1 MVCLRPITRSAF
13 SCLRCGYVLGL
24 AGILLACGVVAHG
37 ASEPRQSSEA
47 AAAFTTSDYIERFVQ
62 YVRWPAEQPATPW
75 HVCGTS
81 ASASKEAD
89 YVGRLAR
96 GSAFRLTRVAAPD
109 VARDCQILDLTGSTL
124 ADAQHFLD
132 AVRGAPVLTV
142 GTGAA
147 FCSAGGIVC
156 FMPTGPRP
164 FEINAS
170 AVNRAGLVVNARL
183 LNLGRGRPASPRGDT
198 P

>member
-1 MVCLRPITRSAF
+1 MV
-13 SCLRCGYVLGL
+13 
-24 AGILLACGVVAHG
+24 
-37 ASEPRQSSEA
+37 
-47 AAAFTTSDYIERFVQ
+47 AFTTSDYIERFVQ
-62 YVRWPAEQPATPW
+62 YVRWPAERADTPW
-75 HVCGTS
+75 HVCSAS

-89 YVGRLAR
+89 YVGRSAR
-96 GSAFRLTRVAAPD
+96 GRAFRMTRVAAPD
-109 VARDCQILDLTGSTL
+109 TARECQILDLTGSTL

-147 FCSAGGIVC
+147 FCGAGGIVC

-164 FEINAS
+164 FEINVS
-170 AVNRAGLVVNARL
+170 AVKRAGLVVNARL
-183 LNLGRGRPASPRGDT
+183 LDLGRGRSAQARGDT